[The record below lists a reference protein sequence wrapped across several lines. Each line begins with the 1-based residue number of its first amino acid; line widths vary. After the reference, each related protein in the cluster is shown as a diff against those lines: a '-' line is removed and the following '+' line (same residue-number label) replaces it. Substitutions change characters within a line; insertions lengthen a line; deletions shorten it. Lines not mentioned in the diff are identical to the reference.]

1 VGIGD
6 DGVVNVRSLF
16 SDDCMRMG
24 GRRLSTGVHVY
35 ILNDVQVWWRG
46 STSYVDTHRSAKLNL
61 PTFLVEAVRQML
73 DRIRHWACNVSY
85 KPVPANVR
93 DMSSGDEPI
102 AVHRGCVT
110 VQSVTVTAT
119 LTTKARSRRV
129 VRRAHAIDDLKRLL
143 GRRADL
149 QWRL

>member
-1 VGIGD
+1 V
-6 DGVVNVRSLF
+6 
-16 SDDCMRMG
+16 RMG

-119 LTTKARSRRV
+119 LTTNLQQARSRRV

>member
-1 VGIGD
+1 MGIGD
-6 DGVVNVRSLF
+6 VGVVDVRSLF
-16 SDDCMRMG
+16 SDECVGMG
-24 GRRLSTGVHVY
+24 GRQLPTGVHVY

-85 KPVPANVR
+85 KPVPAIVR

-110 VQSVTVTAT
+110 VQSVTVSAT
-119 LTTKARSRRV
+119 PTTNLQPQSTISACCEARTRDR
-129 VRRAHAIDDLKRLL
+129 
-143 GRRADL
+143 
-149 QWRL
+149 